1 MTDIGRR
8 LLHWAERTPQAPAFV
23 FVSRDATI
31 EAELTFGTLAERA
44 LGLAAR
50 LRAMGGRGETAALL
64 FPPGLDFMVA
74 FLGCLLAGV
83 IAVPMALP
91 RREARRDSA
100 DAIVE
105 NCTPAFILTTGP
117 LMDRLRNGLAG
128 RPQWSPDFRWL
139 AVDEAADDP
148 SIAAGV
154 SPSPPGDVA
163 FLQYTSG
170 STSNPKG
177 VMVSHANLMR
187 NLEMMQAAFG
197 TSGRSRLASW
207 LPLFHD
213 MGLIG
218 NALHALFL
226 GAPCFLMAP
235 LSFMQRPLAWLRVIS
250 EHRVDFAGCPNFG
263 FDHCVDHL
271 RSRGAEGLDLS
282 SWRIA
287 YNAAEPVRSA
297 TLERFATAF
306 APVGFDR
313 RALYPCYGMAEATVM
328 ISGKTDRAGPPIES
342 TLAGKPIV
350 SCGSALPG
358 EEIAVVDPETCR
370 RQSVG
375 VVGEIW
381 VRGPH
386 VSAGYWDNA
395 GATAAC
401 FDAILADAILPDGG
415 GGWLR
420 TGDLGFLDARG
431 ELFVSGRLKDLI
443 IVRGQNY
450 YPQDIEFSA
459 QEAHDA
465 FHGMPGAAFVTARGQ
480 HAEALVV
487 VQEADHRLRRMT
499 STDALQTA
507 IRETVALDHGLSVH
521 RAVIVRPGT
530 VPRTT
535 SGKVRRVQARALWEA
550 GALGTTDDEPVG

>member
-1 MTDIGRR
+1 
-8 LLHWAERTPQAPAFV
+8 
-23 FVSRDATI
+23 
-31 EAELTFGTLAERA
+31 
-44 LGLAAR
+44 
-50 LRAMGGRGETAALL
+50 
-64 FPPGLDFMVA
+64 
-74 FLGCLLAGV
+74 
-83 IAVPMALP
+83 MALP
-91 RREARRDSA
+91 RRAARHDAA

-105 NCTPAFILTTGP
+105 NCTPAFMLTTAS
-117 LMDRLRNGLAG
+117 LIDRLRAGLAD
-128 RPQWSPDFRWL
+128 RPQWSRGARWL
-139 AVDEAADDP
+139 AVDGLADNP
-148 SIAAGV
+148 SRAAGV
-154 SPSPPGDVA
+154 SPASPGDVA

-177 VMVSHANLMR
+177 VMVSHANLVR

-197 TSGRSRLASW
+197 TSGESRLASW

-226 GAPCFLMAP
+226 GVPCFLMAP

-263 FDHCVDHL
+263 FDDCVDHL
-271 RSRGAEGLDLS
+271 RSRGADGLDLS
-282 SWRIA
+282 SWRVA

-297 TLERFATAF
+297 TLERFAAAF
-306 APVGFDR
+306 APFGFDR

-328 ISGKTDRAGPPIES
+328 ISGKTDRTAMPIES

-370 RQSVG
+370 RHAVG

-386 VSAGYWDNA
+386 VSSGYWDNA
-395 GATAAC
+395 EATAAC
-401 FDAILADAILPDGG
+401 FDAILADEG

-420 TGDLGFLDARG
+420 TGDLGFLDASG

-443 IVRGQNY
+443 IVRGQNH

-465 FHGMPGAAFVTARGQ
+465 FHGLPGAAFVTARGE

-487 VQEADHRLRRMT
+487 VQEADHRLRRLT
-499 STDALQTA
+499 SIDALQTA

-550 GALGTTDDEPVG
+550 GALGTTDDESAG